1 MCSEADRHPTWAP
14 NNNFPV
20 SPSRRQFERGQSGNA
35 QPCAAQL
42 PPRSSL
48 TRVEVESKEWARG
61 GGVGKRDE
69 HLLHPVEQVNQPVE
83 VFRCKFSQSAML
95 GDQVSPDATRDE
107 QHEKVHVDEEPGLG
121 PKVIEK
127 QSGRD
132 P

>member
-61 GGVGKRDE
+61 GGVAKRD
-69 HLLHPVEQVNQPVE
+69 LPPN
-83 VFRCKFSQSAML
+83 
-95 GDQVSPDATRDE
+95 
-107 QHEKVHVDEEPGLG
+107 LG
-121 PKVIEK
+121 PGISEVMPEFEGSPILVHAVSDLLISVCATGPCTARA
-127 QSGRD
+127 SGS
-132 P
+132 